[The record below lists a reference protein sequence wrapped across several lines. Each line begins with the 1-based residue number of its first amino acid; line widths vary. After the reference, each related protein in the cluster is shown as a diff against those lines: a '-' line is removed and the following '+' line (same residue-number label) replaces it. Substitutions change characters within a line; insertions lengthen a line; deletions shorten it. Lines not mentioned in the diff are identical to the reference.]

1 MKTRFYD
8 HIDLRVKD
16 IKRAKNFYKQ
26 VLPAVGFTVDNGDD
40 DEGFSF
46 GLPGEGKREFFG
58 CIEDPTHKANG
69 TRISFWADTYEE
81 VDRVAEVVRKAG
93 GRVLEGPELCL
104 DYTPDYYA
112 FFFEDP
118 EGNKLEICCRSIPTH

>member
-40 DEGFSF
+40 DEGFRF